1 MAAPDTTALD
11 RMRVLDR
18 LGSEI
23 GRAVSELYTEVA
35 SEPSQGFHFPTGR
48 EAARLAGYDAGDLD
62 DAPAEMVDRFAGVG
76 CPLRNVTINAG
87 DHVLDLGSG
96 AGVDLY
102 LAATRAG
109 TKGRVLGVELT
120 EAMAH
125 TARKCLE
132 KNGIRNTTVVQAR
145 APKFQ
150 VDGPFDV
157 ITTNG
162 VLNLIPEKERTL
174 ERLYDL
180 LAPGGTL
187 TIADIVLARPP
198 AVACL
203 ADAKLWAECLV
214 GAYTEE
220 NYVNALKEAGF
231 TQLKIHNQ
239 RDYFSHSSSQKTRET
254 AADLGASAWEL
265 TAKRA
270 E

>member
-1 MAAPDTTALD
+1 MSAPDSTSLD
-11 RMRVLDR
+11 RIRVLDR

-23 GRAVSELYTEVA
+23 GRAVSELYTQVA
-35 SEPSQGFHFPTGR
+35 SDPLAEFHFPTGR
-48 EAARLAGYDAGDLD
+48 EAALLAGYDAADLGE
-62 DAPAEMVDRFAGVG
+62 APKDMVDRFAGVG
-76 CPLRNVTINAG
+76 CPLQNAAIEEG
-87 DHVLDLGSG
+87 DRVLDVGSG
-96 AGVDLY
+96 AGLDLY
-102 LAATRAG
+102 LCAKRTGAQGEAVG
-109 TKGRVLGVELT
+109 IELT
-120 EAMAH
+120 KAMVE
-125 TARKCLE
+125 TAQETLGRHGV
-132 KNGIRNTTVVQAR
+132 KNATVVQAR

-174 ERLYDL
+174 ERLHEL
-180 LAPGGTL
+180 LAPGGTI

-220 NYVNALKEAGF
+220 TYVKAMKDAGF
-231 TQLKIHNQ
+231 TDLKIHTR
-239 RDYFSHSSSQKTRET
+239 RDYFSNSSSKKTRET